1 MRCDASSAAGADGQ
15 TGRDQQAAVIC
26 PMPGQLRNNDVLLAI
41 RHLADAYLS
50 AVTAIVLGLPDC
62 FTTDVP
68 GQIERDAAGQDSWV
82 LTDVGTVAGFAV
94 AARRPLGG
102 TEILWIAVDPARR
115 GQRIDTALLDR
126 VPVELV
132 AAVVSVVEAKTL
144 AARPAT
150 RRTRPPGRSGS
161 TTGLSRSTPSRQPG
175 PARRGRTADLTAASP
190 QHQSSRQRPVGA
202 DESAARP
209 HVGRG

>member
-132 AAVVSVVEAKTL
+132 AAVVSVVEAKTP
-144 AARPAT
+144 AARPDPGRAAGYSPYEAT
-150 RRTRPPGRSGS
+150 RAFWEHNGFIQIDTISTARPCPAWPNSRPHGCKPRTPIRP
-161 TTGLSRSTPSRQPG
+161 
-175 PARRGRTADLTAASP
+175 TAA
-190 QHQSSRQRPVGA
+190 
-202 DESAARP
+202 
-209 HVGRG
+209 HVC